1 MESDDDECDF
11 FIFSSKE
18 DYKKLVSDMINELK
32 NKVSINE
39 ILNKLLLYDGI
50 SSVYKIL
57 NIQDTLIYHIN
68 KITKNKQI
76 EWTNDVCWN
85 IYKNV
90 CVSFD
95 SLPFSI
101 LKTMSLYNLEQF
113 LFKIICNSLSSI
125 DNEGYLD
132 FIEEKNIYLVED
144 SELIEEINSEIV
156 NIEHIHRYND

>member
-50 SSVYKIL
+50 SSVYKFL

-95 SLPFSI
+95 SLPFSV
-101 LKTMSLYNLEQF
+101 LKIMTLHNLEKF

-132 FIEEKNIYLVED
+132 FIEEKNIYLAED

-156 NIEHIHRYND
+156 NIVPISQIQ

>member
-1 MESDDDECDF
+1 MESDDEECNF

-18 DYKKLVSDMINELK
+18 DYKKLVSNMINELK
-32 NKVSINE
+32 NKVVINE

-50 SSVYKIL
+50 SSVYKFL

-95 SLPFSI
+95 SLPFSV
-101 LKTMSLYNLEQF
+101 LKIMTLHNLEKF

-132 FIEEKNIYLVED
+132 FIEEKNIYLAED

-156 NIEHIHRYND
+156 NIVPISQIQ